1 MHTNLAR
8 RRLASSLE
16 PLFALVVVA
25 VLGSIATGAEPVRIS
40 FVARVHNVYDPGDAL
55 HEAIAVGDLLHGT
68 VTYDPSAPDTNPAP
82 NVGRYEFRRP
92 PYGMVVEAGQ
102 LVFQTDPKHVDF
114 SVVLAKGEGTPP
126 RDSYTVTSSNNLA
139 LLIGATVTRMSW
151 KLVDDTLTALT
162 STKLPAGAPD
172 LDKWRS
178 ELGLTLEGQGT
189 VEFII
194 RAHVTEAKLC
204 TRDMR
209 CPSPE

>member
-1 MHTNLAR
+1 MTL
-8 RRLASSLE
+8 
-16 PLFALVVVA
+16 
-25 VLGSIATGAEPVRIS
+25 LGSVAPSAEPVRIS

-68 VTYDPSAPDTNPAP
+68 VIYDPSAPDTNPAT
-82 NVGRYEFRRP
+82 NVGRYEFRRS

-102 LVFQTDPKHVDF
+102 LVFQTNAKKVDV

-126 RDSYTVTSSNNLA
+126 RDTYTVTSSNNLP
-139 LLIGATVTRMSW
+139 LLNGATVTRMSW
-151 KLVDDTLTALT
+151 QLVDDTLKALT
-162 STKLPAGAPD
+162 TTKLPTGAPD

-178 ELGLTLEGQGT
+178 EFGLTLEGQGT

-204 TRDMR
+204 ARDMR
-209 CPSPE
+209 CHSPE